1 MTTTLKISKTTDEP
15 LFARKQV
22 EAIADYDA
30 ATPSKQE
37 VSKQLSVLFKT
48 TPETIVIGQIEQH
61 FGSRQAKIH
70 AVCYNTLDDLKK
82 TERKPK
88 EKKAKTDA
96 KEAKKTKK

>member
-1 MTTTLKISKTTDEP
+1 MTTLKISKTTDEP

-22 EAIADYDA
+22 EATADYEA

-37 VSKQLSVLFKT
+37 VARQLSELLKT
-48 TPETIVIGQIEQH
+48 TPETIVVEQIVQH

-70 AVCYNTLDDLKK
+70 AVCYNTPDDLKK

-88 EKKAKTDA
+88 EKKAKA
-96 KEAKKTKK
+96 EGKEAKKAKK